1 MELICLCRMK
11 KIFFL
16 FLLLINLSATAA
28 TDPDENLNRNFL
40 TRAVGEVVH
49 FLEGHFPFNEETKAA
64 QEDFSK
70 ILEEVQKGSDFTIL
84 KRFIVNRACSDL
96 VDPLFFSELQKK
108 FAHLTVRPLTERY
121 SDDVILR
128 HSGCVG
134 QEMISISSGLD
145 SVLSTIGLGE
155 CLGIGIYN
163 EETKKRCLLHVMM
176 PLMAFD
182 KIVEVFK
189 NIQST
194 TAASSLQIEASV
206 GLLTLDNIA
215 VVIALR
221 EIFRTR
227 IALHTFPVFKVQ
239 GFCEVWDTMETGSLR
254 TEKGIGLAAFA
265 LDCSGCFHHYN
276 YGGLSGKEGFM
287 GSQFPVL
294 DARILTVKKREAL
307 TTDQLELFLSQPEKV
322 RLDLL
327 LAERPEGVLEKD
339 WILYIEAD
347 LKPTHPDLFN
357 ERDTSL
363 DVSTEAFSYPP
374 PKLRVEEIERLKS
387 LGGEH
392 FK

>member
-1 MELICLCRMK
+1 MK
-11 KIFFL
+11 NIFFL
-16 FLLLINLSATAA
+16 FLLLINLSAAA
-28 TDPDENLNRNFL
+28 TTDPDENLNRNFL

-49 FLEGHFPFNEETKAA
+49 FLEGHFPFNEETKTA

-70 ILEEVQKGSDFTIL
+70 ILEEVQNGSDFTIL
-84 KRFIVNRACSDL
+84 KRCIVNRACSDL

-134 QEMISISSGLD
+134 QEMISISSDLD

-221 EIFRTR
+221 EMFRTR

-239 GFCEVWDTMETGSLR
+239 GFCEVWDTMETGRLR
-254 TEKGIGLAAFA
+254 AETGIGLAAFA

-276 YGGLSGKEGFM
+276 YGGHSGHM

-307 TTDQLELFLSQPEKV
+307 NTDQLELFLSQPEKV

-339 WILYIEAD
+339 WIRYIEAD
-347 LKPTHPDLFN
+347 LKPTHPGLFN

-374 PKLRVEEIERLKS
+374 PKLSEEEIERLKS
-387 LGGEH
+387 LAEEN